1 MRMTIEEL
9 IEKSVFSSDSNYNG
23 MFTKHLIPEEYSPL
37 SERNICGC
45 WLLVFKSKEI
55 KNTWVEIYNTFKT
68 FLAQNEDMSRVLAFE
83 AIHHLDEL
91 TIVQNRGFNEAY
103 TTSSYSEFLE
113 DGSCPPNEWI
123 LRDLQN
129 LRQAISNL
137 PEFQGESMNQKEII
151 EKLIHE
157 SFIEPTSELKW
168 TEPWTMYLPSIST
181 KNLEKWIK

>member
-1 MRMTIEEL
+1 MTIEEL

-113 DGSCPPNEWI
+113 DGSCKPNEWI

-129 LRQAISNL
+129 LQKAISEL
-137 PEFQGESMNQKEII
+137 PEFRCDSMNQKEII
-151 EKLIHE
+151 KKMIHE
-157 SFIEPTSELKW
+157 SFIEPNSELKW
-168 TEPWTMYLPSIST
+168 TEPWTIYLPSISS
-181 KNLEKWIK
+181 KDLEKWTK